1 MRAEQLEVPAL
12 PVLLPLG
19 GVLMV
24 ISYLWLRRRGRLT
37 TRRLVAAWLLSW
49 YAVAVLGATM
59 LPMHLAWGPEA
70 GPPETYRILL
80 VPTLSMRRRDFVL
93 NTMMTLP
100 LAALLH
106 LNFGITGKLRVVRIG
121 FLLSLGIEVTQF
133 VMILTVHGNRWSDVN
148 DLLSNTIGTI
158 FGYVAWQRLMRSERF
173 RGAVTDADPATVRS
187 G

>member
-1 MRAEQLEVPAL
+1 MLVDRLEIPAL

-19 GVLMV
+19 AVLMV
-24 ISYLWLRRRGRLT
+24 LSWWWLRRQGRLT
-37 TRRLVAAWLLSW
+37 TRRLVVAWALCW

-59 LPMHLAWGPEA
+59 LPAHLSWGPGA
-70 GPPETYRILL
+70 GPPATYRILL

-93 NTMMTLP
+93 NMMMTLP

-106 LNFGITGKLRVVRIG
+106 LNFGIVDRLWVVRTG
-121 FLLSLGIEVTQF
+121 FLLSLSIETTQL
-133 VMILTVHGNRWSDVN
+133 VMILTVHGTRWADVN

-158 FGYVAWQRLMRSERF
+158 VGFVVWHRLMRVERL
-173 RGAVTDADPATVRS
+173 RAAVTGVAPQTVRP

>member
-1 MRAEQLEVPAL
+1 MRAEQFDIPAL

-19 GVLMV
+19 GILMLL
-24 ISYLWLRRRGRLT
+24 SWWWLRRRGQLT
-37 TRRLVAAWLLSW
+37 TRRLLAAWALSW

-59 LPMHLAWGPEA
+59 LPAHLAWGPDS
-70 GPPETYRILL
+70 GPPDTYRILL
-80 VPTLSMRRRDFVL
+80 IPTLSMRRRDFVL

-106 LNFGITGKLRVVRIG
+106 LNFGIVNRLRVVRIG
-121 FLLSLGIEVTQF
+121 FLLSLCIEVTQL
-133 VMILTVHGNRWSDVN
+133 VMILTVHGNRWTDVN

-158 FGYVAWQRLMRSERF
+158 FGYVAWHRLMRSARL
-173 RGAVTDADPATVRS
+173 RRAVTDTREVVRS

>member
-1 MRAEQLEVPAL
+1 MRGEQFEVPAL

-19 GVLMV
+19 GILMV
-24 ISYLWLRRRGRLT
+24 LSYLRLRRRGQLSA
-37 TRRLVAAWLLSW
+37 RRLLAAWALIW
-49 YAVAVLGATM
+49 YGLAVLGATM
-59 LPMHLAWGPEA
+59 LPMHLSWGPDA

-93 NTMMTLP
+93 NMMMTLP

-106 LNFGITGKLRVVRIG
+106 VNFGIANRLRVVRIG
-121 FLLSLGIEVTQF
+121 FLLSLCIEITQF
-133 VMILTVHGNRWSDVN
+133 VMILTVHGNRWADVN

-158 FGYVAWQRLMRSERF
+158 FGFVAWQRIMRSERV
-173 RGAVTDADPATVRS
+173 RGLVFGAAREPARS

>member
-1 MRAEQLEVPAL
+1 MRVEHFVVPAL

-19 GVLMV
+19 GILMLL
-24 ISYLWLRRRGRLT
+24 SWLWLRRRGELT
-37 TRRLVAAWLLSW
+37 ARRLLAAWALCW

-59 LPMHLAWGPEA
+59 LPAHLAWGPDA
-70 GPPETYRILL
+70 GPAQTYRILL

-106 LNFGITGKLRVVRIG
+106 LNFGIDQRLRVVRIG
-121 FLLSLGIEVTQF
+121 FLLSLTIEITQL
-133 VMILTVHGNRWSDVN
+133 VMIVTVHGNRWADVN

-158 FGYVAWQRLMRSERF
+158 FGYVGWQWLMRSARV
-173 RGAVTDADPATVRS
+173 RRAVSGSPATVRS

>member
-1 MRAEQLEVPAL
+1 MGAERFEVPAL

-19 GVLMV
+19 GVLML
-24 ISYLWLRRRGRLT
+24 ISWWWLRRRGRLT
-37 TRRLVAAWLLSW
+37 TRRLLAAWALSW

-59 LPMHLAWGPEA
+59 LPMHLAWGPGA

-80 VPTLSMRRRDFVL
+80 IPTLSMRRRDFVL

-100 LAALLH
+100 LAAMLH
-106 LNFGITGKLRVVRIG
+106 LNFGIADKLRVVRIG
-121 FLLSLGIEVTQF
+121 FFLSLCIEITQF
-133 VMILTVHGNRWSDVN
+133 VMILTVHGNRWADVN

-158 FGYVAWQRLMRSERF
+158 FGYVIWHRLMRSERV
-173 RGAVTDADPATVRS
+173 RDLVREPVRS